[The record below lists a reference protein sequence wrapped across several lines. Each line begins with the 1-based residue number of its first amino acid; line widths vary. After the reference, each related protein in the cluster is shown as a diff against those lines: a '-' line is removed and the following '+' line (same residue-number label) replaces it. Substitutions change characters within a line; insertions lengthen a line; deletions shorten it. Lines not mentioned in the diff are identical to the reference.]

1 MQLSCCVFIV
11 LNDFITVDS
20 RHPVVLN
27 TEYSI
32 VHSTPCPQKSM
43 CTQYLLTTE
52 AAVHYFNMICQSV
65 CDNMSV
71 TKVAITTNE
80 QVPILET

>member
-1 MQLSCCVFIV
+1 
-11 LNDFITVDS
+11 
-20 RHPVVLN
+20 
-27 TEYSI
+27 
-32 VHSTPCPQKSM
+32 M